1 MPQPFATAFPPR
13 QLQTCQLH
21 RRNVPHKSNTL
32 KFNEE
37 RLRFARL
44 RAADSRSE
52 HLSRKKC
59 DKGNELRYVSAPA
72 RIGRA
77 SRGVAQLAE
86 RRSPKPKVGGSRPS
100 APAKHCLHSLGRTPA
115 YRQAGGQAGRRAG
128 VQIEVNRLAQIGA
141 TTRGHK
147 QGKRRKRK

>member
-1 MPQPFATAFPPR
+1 MPARPARPPIRPASCIPASCIGEAT
-13 QLQTCQLH
+13 LT
-21 RRNVPHKSNTL
+21 NSNTL
-32 KFNEE
+32 KFHKE
-37 RLRFARL
+37 RLRFASL

-100 APAKHCLHSLGRTPA
+100 APAKHCLLSLGRTPDSRFEA
-115 YRQAGGQAGRRAG
+115 
-128 VQIEVNRLAQIGA
+128 NRLRQIGA
-141 TTRGHK
+141 TS
-147 QGKRRKRK
+147 